1 MLIIEFGRSL
11 ILMVISTTQNDYS
24 PVPLA
29 RFQKIRIT
37 LSITAGL
44 FDWQIRLGLDFAL
57 SMQISRPD

>member
-1 MLIIEFGRSL
+1 
-11 ILMVISTTQNDYS
+11 MVISTTQNDYS